1 MSLPILDQIARLTLV
16 PVLEIPDP
24 SVAAPLADALVTGG
38 LPCAEVTFRTPAA
51 AAAIEGMVGRRPEM
65 LVGAGTVLTVAQ
77 VDAAVGSGAR
87 FVVSPGFD
95 RAVVERCLERSVAV
109 LPGILTPSELQLA
122 LGSGLVVAKLFP
134 AEAAGGPAYIRA
146 LSAPFPGFGFVPSGG
161 ITPHN
166 LEGYLEL
173 PQVIAVGGSWMAPR
187 DLLMAGDLAEVERR
201 VAEAVALVR
210 RLRPL
215 PATAGVAS

>member
-1 MSLPILDQIARLTLV
+1 MNVPVLDQIARLTLV

-24 SVAAPLADALVTGG
+24 AVAAPLADALAAGG
-38 LPCAEVTFRTPAA
+38 LPCAEITFRTPAA
-51 AAAIEGMVGRRPEM
+51 AAAIEAMVKRRPDL

-77 VDAAVGSGAR
+77 VDRAVGLGAR

-95 RAVVERCLERSVAV
+95 RAVVERCLERSVAA
-109 LPGILTPSELQLA
+109 LPGILTPSELQMA
-122 LGSGLVVAKLFP
+122 LGSGLAMAKLFP
-134 AEAAGGPAYIRA
+134 AEAAGGPAYLRA
-146 LSAPFPGFGFVPSGG
+146 LSAPFPGFRFVPSGG

-173 PQVIAVGGSWMAPR
+173 PQVAAVGGSWMAPR
-187 DLLMAGDLAEVERR
+187 DLLAAVDFAGVEGR

-210 RLRPL
+210 RLRP
-215 PATAGVAS
+215 PPPTSAVPT

>member
-1 MSLPILDQIARLTLV
+1 MRRWGRGLGLWCRLVSIA
-16 PVLEIPDP
+16 P
-24 SVAAPLADALVTGG
+24 SSNAAGAL
-38 LPCAEVTFRTPAA
+38 
-51 AAAIEGMVGRRPEM
+51 GRR
-65 LVGAGTVLTVAQ
+65 A
-77 VDAAVGSGAR
+77 
-87 FVVSPGFD
+87 PGD
-95 RAVVERCLERSVAV
+95 
-109 LPGILTPSELQLA
+109 PHTPSELQLA
-122 LGSGLVVAKLFP
+122 LASGLGVAKLFP

-146 LSAPFPGFGFVPSGG
+146 LSAPFPDFAFVPSGG

-187 DLLMAGDLAEVERR
+187 DLLVADDFAEVERR

-215 PATAGVAS
+215 PFFHPSFMRDRC

>member
-1 MSLPILDQIARLTLV
+1 MNPPVLDQIARLTLV

-24 SVAAPLADALVTGG
+24 AVAAPLADALAAGG

-51 AAAIEGMVGRRPEM
+51 AAAIEAMVKRRPEL

-77 VDAAVGSGAR
+77 VDAAVGLGAR

-95 RAVVERCLERSVAV
+95 RAVVERCVKLSVAV
-109 LPGILTPSELQLA
+109 LPGVLTPSELQMA
-122 LGSGLVVAKLFP
+122 LGSGLDVAKLFP

-146 LSAPFPGFGFVPSGG
+146 LSAPFAGFRFVPSGG

-166 LEGYLEL
+166 LAGYLEL

-187 DLLMAGDLAEVERR
+187 DLLVAGDFAGVERR

-215 PATAGVAS
+215 PAASGVPS